1 MPKFVVH
8 EHWASTHHFDF
19 RIEIDGVLKSWAVP
33 KGVPE
38 GYGIRRLAI
47 EVEDHPL
54 EYGDFEGEIPEGEYG
69 AGKVTIWDRGE
80 YELIK
85 RKEDQIKFRLKGDR
99 LQGAYQLLKFKTKE
113 GKSQWLIMKWKEGQ
127 GKQVRKV

>member
-69 AGKVTIWDRGE
+69 AGRVTIWDRGE

-85 RKEDQIKFRLKGDR
+85 IKEDQIKFRLKGDR
-99 LQGAYQLLKFKTKE
+99 LHGAYQLLKFKTKE